1 MLDPLTD
8 PRWPVFLE
16 RNADASIFHT
26 PGWLEALRRT
36 YSYEPVVYTTC
47 PPGEEL
53 TNGIPFCRVESW
65 VTGRRFVSLPFSDH
79 CVPLVD
85 TRETLCTLLA
95 AAAHDSIGQGGKYV
109 EIRPLSGDV
118 VGNLLQHNSFGKSS
132 SFYFHWIDL
141 TPSIDEIYATFHR
154 TSVKQMIRRAEKEGL
169 TYNQGTSN
177 ELLAQFYRLLILT
190 RRKHRV
196 PLQPF
201 SWFRNL
207 IQCLGSNIRIR
218 IACKDKQPVVAI
230 ITCSVGGTH
239 FYKYGSS
246 DPQFTN
252 LGGTALLIWK
262 AIQDAKEQGTHR
274 FDMGRCDIT
283 NSGLAKFKERWGA
296 TRAKLEYYRTPP
308 PKRSDSGLQGN
319 WKGRL
324 AGNVFAWL
332 PDKWLVLAGRIL
344 YKHMG

>member
-177 ELLAQFYRLLILT
+177 ELLAQFYHLFRGRYALLPRTSSQWWRLLLVPWEVRTSTSTEAQIHSLQILAERLCLYGRLSRT
-190 RRKHRV
+190 RRNKV
-196 PLQPF
+196 P
-201 SWFRNL
+201 
-207 IQCLGSNIRIR
+207 IG
-218 IACKDKQPVVAI
+218 
-230 ITCSVGGTH
+230 
-239 FYKYGSS
+239 
-246 DPQFTN
+246 
-252 LGGTALLIWK
+252 LIWGVVISR
-262 AIQDAKEQGTHR
+262 IQA
-274 FDMGRCDIT
+274 
-283 NSGLAKFKERWGA
+283 
-296 TRAKLEYYRTPP
+296 
-308 PKRSDSGLQGN
+308 
-319 WKGRL
+319 
-324 AGNVFAWL
+324 
-332 PDKWLVLAGRIL
+332 
-344 YKHMG
+344 